1 MRSVFQSLSDG
12 QIKCILLIDEVCVKP
27 MLLYHGGQL
36 IHHSVRS
43 NTQLVKSFVLVFM
56 IVCLYGGPKLLVKT
70 LPITR
75 LDTNFLY
82 DQSKML
88 IDQIKDCG
96 GNLAAVII
104 CDNNC
109 VNPVFFK
116 RFHAFRFG
124 EQRATYFYFL
134 ISFTSIKVFGIIGTA
149 QNSRIR
155 I

>member
-12 QIKCILLIDEVCVKP
+12 QIKCILLTDEVCVRP

-36 IHHSVRS
+36 IHHSVRY
-43 NTQLVKSFVLVFM
+43 NTQLVRSFVLVFM

-70 LPITR
+70 LTITR

-116 RFHAFRFG
+116 RIPCISLWRT
-124 EQRATYFYFL
+124 EDNVFL
-134 ISFTSIKVFGIIGTA
+134 LFDFIHIDKSIWNNW
-149 QNSRIR
+149 NSTKQSN
-155 I
+155 